1 MKEIKLPF
9 YVRLAM
15 ILVILVTAGFICV
28 KGQGLIVPLL
38 FSFLFAVL
46 ILPVAN
52 FLENKYKMSRT
63 IASMLAVLLL
73 LVSVSAVVY
82 ALGAQ
87 ITTLSDEWP
96 ALKLQLE
103 NLLHTV
109 QHWMSVTFHINIQ
122 KQSGYIK
129 NATDT
134 LIESS
139 GTIVEKTVLS
149 VSSILL
155 FLVFILI
162 YTLLILFYRRLLM
175 RFMVAVFTER
185 HSKIIYD
192 ILAQIKQII
201 RKYITGLFF
210 EMIIV
215 AVISALVF
223 WMLGIDYVFLL
234 ALIVGIFNVIPYI
247 GIFTA
252 LVLSI
257 AIAFATTDGNHAIFV
272 AIAIVCIHLFDSNY
286 LMPKIVGSQVKLN
299 PLIVILGVIIG
310 EMFFGISG
318 MFLSIPY
325 LAIAKVIFDRVEGLQ
340 SWGILLG
347 EEEKTP
353 RKVKRL
359 MKIKKI
365 DEQLPAEE

>member
-1 MKEIKLPF
+1 MPEIKIPF
-9 YVRLAM
+9 YARLALL
-15 ILVILVTAGFICV
+15 LVSIIAIGFICIIGKSLV
-28 KGQGLIVPLL
+28 VPLL
-38 FSFLFAVL
+38 FAFIFSIL

-52 FLENKYKMSRT
+52 FFENKLRFSR
-63 IASMLAVLLL
+63 SLAALLTVLLL
-73 LVSVSAVVY
+73 LLAVSLIVY
-82 ALGAQ
+82 VLGAQ
-87 ITTLSDEWP
+87 LTTLATEWP
-96 ALKLQLE
+96 ALKAQLD
-103 NLLHTV
+103 NLFLTTQRWV
-109 QHWMSVTFHINIQ
+109 ADTLHINFHKQ
-122 KQSGYIK
+122 KAYIK

-134 LIESS
+134 VLESS
-139 GTIVEKTVLS
+139 GTIVENTIISLS
-149 VSSILL
+149 YTLL

-162 YTLLILFYRRLLM
+162 YTTLILLYRRLLM
-175 RFMVAVFTER
+175 TFIVAAFTDKHR
-185 HSKIIYD
+185 LVIYEV
-192 ILAQIKQII
+192 LENIKYII

-210 EMIIV
+210 EMVIV
-215 AVISALVF
+215 AIISGLVF

-252 LVLSI
+252 LVLGVC
-257 AIAFATTDGNHAIFV
+257 IAFATTDGNHALFV
-272 AIAIVCIHLFDSNY
+272 GIAIVCIHLFDSNF

-325 LAIAKVIFDRVEGLQ
+325 MAVAKVIFDRVDGLK

-353 RKVKRL
+353 
-359 MKIKKI
+359 KKI
-365 DEQLPAEE
+365 RIKLDRGKED